1 MGHPQPAT
9 HSLSRVVLPKP
20 AGAETR
26 VSLRCSPASSR
37 PIRRGRGTHSDRA
50 GGIYSLVL
58 KSGVDIAL
66 SSGFPWMGL
75 SYHSLAVPTRSA
87 RPVRGVV
94 LSARRTGSR
103 AELCESPAVLED
115 AVERLSEA
123 LSDDCGACQGALSGA
138 YLGGFAGSGEVG
150 GGRTPQAAAGKA
162 AMSVLVTDGS
172 LFVSR
177 QHQAGVLSTQPERV

>member
-37 PIRRGRGTHSDRA
+37 SIRRGRGTHSDRA
-50 GGIYSLVL
+50 GGVYSLVL

-123 LSDDCGACQGALSGA
+123 LSGDCGACQRALSGA
-138 YLGGFAGSGEVG
+138 CLRGVGSGGVG

-162 AMSVLVTDGS
+162 AMSLLVTDRS

-177 QHQAGVLSTQPERV
+177 QHQAGVLSTQPE